1 MAFDAYLKLEGIK
14 GEATAKGF
22 ETAIEIYSFSW
33 GASNPVTSSGGSGH
47 GAGKVSISSFN
58 LMKKTDCASPTL
70 FTNCCTGKHIPKA
83 SVHMRKAGGKQ
94 DEYLTYTFTDVMVES
109 VQWSGSSGGDDTPAE
124 SLSLAFSKVEI
135 KYLSQ
140 DAKGTLGKPVIGSWD
155 LKALTP

>member
-1 MAFDAYLKLEGIK
+1 MAFDAYLKLDGIK

-22 ETAIEIYSFSW
+22 EGAIEIHSFSW
-33 GASNPVTSSGGSGH
+33 GASNPVTSSGGHGH

-58 LMKKTDCASPTL
+58 VMKKTDNASATL
-70 FTNCCTGKHIPKA
+70 FANCCAGKHIPKA
-83 SVHMRKAGGKQ
+83 TVHLRKAGGEQ
-94 DEYLTYTFTDVMVES
+94 SEYLTYTFGDVMVES

-140 DAKGTLGKPVIGSWD
+140 DKTGKLGNPQIGSWD
-155 LKALTP
+155 LKTLTK